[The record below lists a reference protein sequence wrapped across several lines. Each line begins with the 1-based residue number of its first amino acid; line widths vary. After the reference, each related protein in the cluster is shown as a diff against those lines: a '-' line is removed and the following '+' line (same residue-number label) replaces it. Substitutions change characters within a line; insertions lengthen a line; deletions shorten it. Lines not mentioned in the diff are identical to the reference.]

1 MISYSE
7 DKATLVLLG
16 SPGQCVGGL
25 KPILLAAICTD
36 LMLRRDITVSAP
48 RFGSEFAMPQSI
60 QNQPSRA
67 PVLAVG
73 VKTVAQ
79 LYWTLYLT
87 AQQANIAGRKDVE
100 CC

>member
-1 MISYSE
+1 
-7 DKATLVLLG
+7 
-16 SPGQCVGGL
+16 
-25 KPILLAAICTD
+25 
-36 LMLRRDITVSAP
+36 
-48 RFGSEFAMPQSI
+48 MPQSI